1 MVKIVDFKT
10 YQKEDGTEFCTLK
23 VQGGI
28 EAVQSKE
35 TGKIYLTA
43 LSANVP
49 CTFNAETCNSLI
61 GTDFP
66 GNVKKVEV
74 EPYLYTIPAT
84 GEEVTLT
91 HRFEYVSEEKSI
103 VHDNVVEKEF
113 VM

>member
-10 YQKEDGTEFCTLK
+10 YLKEDGTEFCALK

-35 TGKIYLTA
+35 TGKMYLTA
-43 LSANVP
+43 LSASLA
-49 CTFNAETCNSLI
+49 CTFNKETCKSLI

-66 GNVKKVEV
+66 GSVRKVNA
-74 EPYLYTIPAT
+74 EPYEYAIPTT
-84 GEEVTLT
+84 GEIVTLT
-91 HRFEYVSEEKSI
+91 HRFEYVSEEKGI
-103 VHDNVVEKEF
+103 VKDNVVEKEL